1 MTFRSCPLIRY
12 CVYGFDIKSIAI
24 SSWAFHRNLKRFPS
38 IEFSRVSIAL
48 GFKLNKLKNFEKKL
62 WNGCRYAKFHEQ
74 VHGKRIAE
82 IFLLLSQDLF
92 INFTQPLQHSLVGL
106 VSQCHVLPAR
116 QGIIWSHHKTRRES
130 TSLFLASKYKHFDF
144 KFRNHGPMSK
154 LWSWQAKVYRVG
166 NKFSDTLKVMF
177 SKKATKIDKIFTV
190 D

>member
-74 VHGKRIAE
+74 VHGERIAE

-116 QGIIWSHHKTRRES
+116 QGIISGAAENCQKLRPGKTQASHFILLYFILSHS
-130 TSLFLASKYKHFDF
+130 TYI
-144 KFRNHGPMSK
+144 
-154 LWSWQAKVYRVG
+154 
-166 NKFSDTLKVMF
+166 
-177 SKKATKIDKIFTV
+177 IDRS
-190 D
+190 